1 MKEIILVYTKTHPTI
16 FNLKHNFALL
26 LLLKICKM
34 AATLSS
40 LREILL
46 NGEPPK
52 VLIDR
57 KTEMP
62 ILSDGL
68 LQRLK
73 KATTREEGIAIA
85 EDAKKEMVIITFVK
99 NIKCSYIIQIIN
111 FSQLIVFNLHCCS
124 SQPVFKYLVH
134 QFSIFKVLP

>member
-1 MKEIILVYTKTHPTI
+1 MSILKLTYRNERLKTLLLFKLKDIILVYTKTHPTI

-26 LLLKICKM
+26 LLLKSFKM

-46 NGEPPK
+46 NVEPPK

-85 EDAKKEMVIITFVK
+85 EDAKKEMVII
-99 NIKCSYIIQIIN
+99 
-111 FSQLIVFNLHCCS
+111 L
-124 SQPVFKYLVH
+124 
-134 QFSIFKVLP
+134 